1 MREIGRIFS
10 SLNNYAT
17 AIEYYKDSI
26 KKIKKI
32 GRDKH
37 FESSLLKQYKLL
49 HFVNKDENLWKIAK
63 KYGIS
68 VQEIISTNSF
78 EDPDNIYIGD
88 KINIHIIDK
97 YSLRKFFLG
106 DCYNRIGFNYKE
118 L

>member
-1 MREIGRIFS
+1 MKS
-10 SLNNYAT
+10 
-17 AIEYYKDSI
+17 
-26 KKIKKI
+26 
-32 GRDKH
+32 
-37 FESSLLKQYKLL
+37 FESSLLKPYKLL

-78 EDPDNIYIGD
+78 KDPDNNDIGD

-106 DCYNRIGFNYKE
+106 DCYNRIGFNNKE
-118 L
+118 LLDFNNAIIYFDSSLVIRKELNDYTKN